1 MNAYRG
7 TRLKKHHRTYQ
18 QKWNKKEKE
27 KEKKK
32 RKKKEEEKKDPKK
45 RHTHTHTHTNNQ
57 KWVLRV
63 KMSRKVG
70 TIREGSLG
78 EVVCIR
84 ILSEKVIHPPGNVG

>member
-32 RKKKEEEKKDPKK
+32 EKKKKKRKKTKKKT
-45 RHTHTHTHTNNQ
+45 HTHTHTHKQSEVGSAGKDVTESRNN
-57 KWVLRV
+57 
-63 KMSRKVG
+63 
-70 TIREGSLG
+70 T
-78 EVVCIR
+78 
-84 ILSEKVIHPPGNVG
+84 